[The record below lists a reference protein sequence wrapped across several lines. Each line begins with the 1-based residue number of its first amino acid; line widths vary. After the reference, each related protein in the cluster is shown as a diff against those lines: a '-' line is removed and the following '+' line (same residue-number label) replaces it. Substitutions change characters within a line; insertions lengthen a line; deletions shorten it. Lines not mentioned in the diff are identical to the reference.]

1 MILFEGIFS
10 LSFCLVRQ
18 PSLNFTVSSSTDK
31 GSEVTFFF
39 IGRLAYCQ
47 ICLLVSRL
55 CNAEAWIK
63 WQESSCY
70 FTNVTF
76 QLSARS
82 DTLET
87 CTAHALGLC
96 FVFGICSFI
105 VVTSRG
111 DLMVGTLSFC
121 FPPRGIL
128 VEDVFSTLYLMI
140 YWTLTYIS
148 LIFCWQTS
156 SGPKK
161 KKKKEKWDVCP
172 WMKCTWK
179 KAGVNTYTKFYLMW
193 NPQAPSHFPD
203 NTQPF
208 AIKLHTRSAGL
219 WMPGL
224 MVFLFYLAKDASTF
238 TKSESDCSGMQRTG
252 TERHQGSFR
261 FYLFSGDLKQE
272 VLPYLSFL
280 LHQIAPLL
288 LPCRSF
294 FSARHFQEKLDSWC
308 FRAWY
313 SSQKNG
319 TIIYFV

>member
-1 MILFEGIFS
+1 MILSEGIFS

-18 PSLNFTVSSSTDK
+18 LSLNFTVSSSTDK

-96 FVFGICSFI
+96 FVFGFCSFI

-140 YWTLTYIS
+140 YWTLTYIA

-161 KKKKEKWDVCP
+161 KKKK
-172 WMKCTWK
+172 
-179 KAGVNTYTKFYLMW
+179 
-193 NPQAPSHFPD
+193 
-203 NTQPF
+203 
-208 AIKLHTRSAGL
+208 R
-219 WMPGL
+219 
-224 MVFLFYLAKDASTF
+224 
-238 TKSESDCSGMQRTG
+238 SGMYALEWNAR
-252 TERHQGSFR
+252 ERRLEWTFAQSFTWCEIHKPHPISQIILR
-261 FYLFSGDLKQE
+261 LLVLNYTPGVRDFECQVSWSFSFTWPRMPAHLQ
-272 VLPYLSFL
+272 SQS
-280 LHQIAPLL
+280 QIA
-288 LPCRSF
+288 
-294 FSARHFQEKLDSWC
+294 QECKGLELKGIKAV
-308 FRAWY
+308 FVF
-313 SSQKNG
+313 
-319 TIIYFV
+319 IYFLVTLNKKFCHTFPFCFTR

>member
-1 MILFEGIFS
+1 MS
-10 LSFCLVRQ
+10 DLSFGFETLQCR
-18 PSLNFTVSSSTDK
+18 SLNQMAGKQLLFHKRNLSTFYQIWYPRNVHSPCIGALFCLWYLLLYSCNKQRWSHGRHFELLLSTK
-31 GSEVTFFF
+31 GHF
-39 IGRLAYCQ
+39 GRGRVL
-47 ICLLVSRL
+47 
-55 CNAEAWIK
+55 
-63 WQESSCY
+63 
-70 FTNVTF
+70 
-76 QLSARS
+76 
-82 DTLET
+82 
-87 CTAHALGLC
+87 H
-96 FVFGICSFI
+96 
-105 VVTSRG
+105 
-111 DLMVGTLSFC
+111 TLSDD
-121 FPPRGIL
+121 IL
-128 VEDVFSTLYLMI
+128 DPHI
-140 YWTLTYIS
+140 YSSDLLLTNLQWS
-148 LIFCWQTS
+148 
-156 SGPKK
+156 KK

-179 KAGVNTYTKFYLMW
+179 KAGVNICTKFYLMW

-203 NTQPF
+203 NTQAF

-319 TIIYFV
+319 TIICFV